1 MNDIVKPKKISSQ
14 TAMIS
19 ITLITLSAFY
29 LLFMIFPI
37 VYAFIGS
44 FSNWNPMLEEMSF
57 VGLDNYISVLGNPIF
72 YKALV
77 NTLVFTLVV
86 VFLRMAIGLFL
97 AVMIDQMKY
106 FKNFFRTIYFLPVVT
121 SILAVSLV
129 WVWMFEPTSGI
140 INQFLN
146 FLGFSSLGWLKDQY
160 LVLPSI
166 MIMTIWKDVGFAMV
180 FYLAGLNNISD
191 SLYEAA
197 DIDGASRFN
206 KFIHIQI
213 PMLKPQTVLIT
224 VTGIITYI
232 MVFDQVFMMTDQA
245 GPNNAAIT
253 MVYFLYDEAFNNF
266 RFGNAA
272 VMAFVIF
279 VLTFVFSLFQ
289 MRSQN
294 QT

>member
-1 MNDIVKPKKISSQ
+1 
-14 TAMIS
+14 MIS